1 MNLLLLYNPRP
12 HTFFPHMTFSINF
25 FLRFFFFFCMPMI
38 VKLYHDVHFQ
48 YYIKQIGIA
57 MSPLSNNKL
66 FLPIKKNPFP
76 RYFNIGMNVSLSSD
90 DPLQFHFTKGE

>member
-1 MNLLLLYNPRP
+1 
-12 HTFFPHMTFSINF
+12 
-25 FLRFFFFFCMPMI
+25 MPMI